1 MRVWTKWIWPGLVT
15 TALLAALIVWFE
27 TGRIEADLA
36 RAARTAFGASGDW
49 VVIELDGRDL
59 RIGGLAPDEASQQAA
74 VVAARSVA
82 GVRTVRDMTG
92 LAPLLSPYRL
102 KGEKTA
108 TGVTLT
114 GFVPTAA
121 MRVELLDTVAAAL
134 PGIEITPRLEHARG
148 APAGLVT
155 LAGFA
160 VSQFGHLSE
169 GRFEIEDE
177 TLSLSGVAVS
187 PEDFEALI
195 QALSTSKRKVDVT
208 EIRPAT
214 AREPYY
220 FKVLRS
226 ETALVL
232 SGYAPS
238 LAAREEILSAA
249 GEAAGGGAVE
259 TAVLVAARPS
269 ARGDW
274 TAIAR
279 QALALASDLA
289 SGEVSVNGGLLSI
302 EGDARDDAAFAR
314 IQQALAGELP
324 QGLELGTSDIGM
336 RAVSP

>member
-15 TALLAALIVWFE
+15 TALLTALIVWFE
-27 TGRIEADLA
+27 TGRVEADLA
-36 RAARTAFGASGDW
+36 RAARAAIGPSGDW
-49 VVIELDGRDL
+49 AVIELDGRDL
-59 RIGGLAPDEASQQAA
+59 GIGGFAPDEASQQAA
-74 VVAARSVA
+74 VAAARRVA
-82 GVRTVRDMTG
+82 GVRSVRDMTG

-121 MRVELLDTVAAAL
+121 AKVELLDTVAAAL
-134 PGIEITPRLEHARG
+134 PGIAITPRLEHARG
-148 APAGLVT
+148 APADLVA

-169 GRFEIEDE
+169 GRFDIADE

-187 PEDFEALI
+187 PEDFDALI
-195 QALSTSKRKVDVT
+195 RALSTSKLKVDAS
-208 EIRPAT
+208 EILPAN
-214 AREPYY
+214 AREPFY

-226 ETALVL
+226 ETALAL

-238 LAAREEILSAA
+238 LAVREEILVAA
-249 GEAAGGGAVE
+249 GAAADGAAVEAAI
-259 TAVLVAARPS
+259 LVAARPS
-269 ARGDW
+269 ERGDW
-274 TAIAR
+274 TAIVR
-279 QALALASDLA
+279 QALTLAGDLV
-289 SGEVSVNGGLLSI
+289 SGEVSVSQGLLSI

-324 QGLELGTSDIGM
+324 QGLKLGTSDIGM
-336 RAVSP
+336 RAAAP

>member
-27 TGRIEADLA
+27 TGRIEADLT
-36 RAARTAFGASGDW
+36 RAARAEIGASGDW
-49 VVIELDGRDL
+49 AVIDFAGRDL
-59 RIGGLAPDEASQQAA
+59 VIGGLAPDEASQQAT
-74 VVAARSVA
+74 VAAVRGVA
-82 GVRTVRDMTG
+82 GIRTVRDVTG

-108 TGVTLT
+108 AGVILT
-114 GFVPTAA
+114 GFVPSAA
-121 MRVELLDTVAAAL
+121 VKVELLDAVAAAL

-148 APAGLVT
+148 APAGLVA

-169 GRFEIEDE
+169 GRFEIADE
-177 TLSLSGVAVS
+177 TLSLSGIAAS
-187 PEDFEALI
+187 PEDFDVLTR
-195 QALSTSKRKVDVT
+195 ALSTSALKVDAAD
-208 EIRPAT
+208 IRPAD

-220 FKVLRS
+220 FKVLRKES
-226 ETALVL
+226 ALVL

-238 LAAREEILSAA
+238 LAVREAILAA
-249 GEAAGGGAVE
+249 ADAAASGGTVE
-259 TAVLVAARPS
+259 TAILVAARPS
-269 ARGDW
+269 AQGDW
-274 TAIAR
+274 EAITR
-279 QALALASDLA
+279 QALALAGDLA
-289 SGEVSVNGGLLSI
+289 SGEVSVSQGLLSI

-324 QGLELGTSDIGM
+324 QGLKLGTSDIGM